1 MIERLELSNVLA
13 DGELGALDGISSSL
27 LRRKGEAHSSSF
39 DRIQFT
45 IGYAS
50 R

>member
-1 MIERLELSNVLA
+1 MIERLELSNVL
-13 DGELGALDGISSSL
+13 EMGALDGISSSL

-39 DRIQFT
+39 DQIQFT